1 MADIM
6 IDNWTLQR
14 AAISI
19 NDTYEKISS
28 PNEEYVKLIEALVLW
43 DHVYFID
50 NEYSQ
55 YWKKFLYRFGY
66 EKYLSPFAIPKEE
79 NISVHSLGDIENSI
93 ISEKALM
100 YSTFCNKHNISYLPC
115 KERAEYLQQCNLIS
129 PCNRKDVMDY
139 FDKSLKEY
147 YESLN
152 HRLGKSKIKFS
163 QPVLFDFIAAN
174 TASDKS
180 LIQTALQIISEREV
194 AEFRSWLTTFEQ
206 EIQYGNWQELEKLL
220 VYLPAL
226 ISDITKV
233 IPATREFEIQIGLSP
248 AIGISVP
255 FGKSA
260 SKLFHVNF
268 LKTLSSFAIQ
278 GRSMT

>member
-115 KERAEYLQQCNLIS
+115 KERAEYS
-129 PCNRKDVMDY
+129 
-139 FDKSLKEY
+139 
-147 YESLN
+147 
-152 HRLGKSKIKFS
+152 
-163 QPVLFDFIAAN
+163 
-174 TASDKS
+174 
-180 LIQTALQIISEREV
+180 
-194 AEFRSWLTTFEQ
+194 
-206 EIQYGNWQELEKLL
+206 
-220 VYLPAL
+220 
-226 ISDITKV
+226 
-233 IPATREFEIQIGLSP
+233 
-248 AIGISVP
+248 
-255 FGKSA
+255 
-260 SKLFHVNF
+260 
-268 LKTLSSFAIQ
+268 
-278 GRSMT
+278 

>member
-1 MADIM
+1 
-6 IDNWTLQR
+6 
-14 AAISI
+14 
-19 NDTYEKISS
+19 
-28 PNEEYVKLIEALVLW
+28 
-43 DHVYFID
+43 
-50 NEYSQ
+50 
-55 YWKKFLYRFGY
+55 
-66 EKYLSPFAIPKEE
+66 
-79 NISVHSLGDIENSI
+79 
-93 ISEKALM
+93 
-100 YSTFCNKHNISYLPC
+100 
-115 KERAEYLQQCNLIS
+115 
-129 PCNRKDVMDY
+129 MDY

-152 HRLGKSKIKFS
+152 PRLGKSKIKFS

-180 LIQTALQIISEREV
+180 LIQTALQIRSEREV

>member
-66 EKYLSPFAIPKEE
+66 EKYLSPFVIPKEE

-115 KERAEYLQQCNLIS
+115 KERAEYLQQCNFIS
-129 PCNRKDVMDY
+129 PCDREDVMDY

-163 QPVLFDFIAAN
+163 HPVLFDFIAAN

-180 LIQTALQIISEREV
+180 LIQTALQIRSEREV

-206 EIQYGNWQELEKLL
+206 EIQFGNWQELEKLL

-233 IPATREFEIQIGLSP
+233 VPATREFEIQIGLSP

-260 SKLFHVNF
+260 CKLFHVNF

>member
-1 MADIM
+1 M
-6 IDNWTLQR
+6 
-14 AAISI
+14 
-19 NDTYEKISS
+19 
-28 PNEEYVKLIEALVLW
+28 
-43 DHVYFID
+43 
-50 NEYSQ
+50 
-55 YWKKFLYRFGY
+55 YRFGY
-66 EKYLSPFAIPKEE
+66 EKYLSPFVIPKEE

-115 KERAEYLQQCNLIS
+115 KERAEYLQQCNFIS
-129 PCNRKDVMDY
+129 PCNREDVMDY

-163 QPVLFDFIAAN
+163 HPVLFDFIAAN

-180 LIQTALQIISEREV
+180 LIQTALQIRSEREV

-206 EIQYGNWQELEKLL
+206 EIQFGNWQELEKLL

-233 IPATREFEIQIGLSP
+233 VPATREFEIQIGLSP

-260 SKLFHVNF
+260 CKLFHVNF

>member
-163 QPVLFDFIAAN
+163 QPVLFDFIAA
-174 TASDKS
+174 
-180 LIQTALQIISEREV
+180 
-194 AEFRSWLTTFEQ
+194 
-206 EIQYGNWQELEKLL
+206 
-220 VYLPAL
+220 
-226 ISDITKV
+226 
-233 IPATREFEIQIGLSP
+233 
-248 AIGISVP
+248 IGISQIAG
-255 FGKSA
+255 FQYCE
-260 SKLFHVNF
+260 H
-268 LKTLSSFAIQ
+268 
-278 GRSMT
+278 R

>member
-115 KERAEYLQQCNLIS
+115 KERAEYLQQC
-129 PCNRKDVMDY
+129 
-139 FDKSLKEY
+139 KEAPGAVY
-147 YESLN
+147 SR
-152 HRLGKSKIKFS
+152 RL
-163 QPVLFDFIAAN
+163 
-174 TASDKS
+174 
-180 LIQTALQIISEREV
+180 
-194 AEFRSWLTTFEQ
+194 
-206 EIQYGNWQELEKLL
+206 
-220 VYLPAL
+220 
-226 ISDITKV
+226 
-233 IPATREFEIQIGLSP
+233 
-248 AIGISVP
+248 
-255 FGKSA
+255 
-260 SKLFHVNF
+260 
-268 LKTLSSFAIQ
+268 FAY
-278 GRSMT
+278 S